1 MAMNRYRDVPTV
13 VLEGMWERERVR
25 LSGMVG
31 LRTRDFD
38 DLLAMRSEL
47 DRRRDEEKDVVDV
60 NFSKDYLTD

>member
-1 MAMNRYRDVPTV
+1 MNRYRDVPTA
-13 VLEGMWERERVR
+13 VLEGMWERERIR

-31 LRTRDFD
+31 LRVRDYD

-47 DRRRDEEKDVVDV
+47 DRRKDEKKDVVDV

>member
-13 VLEGMWERERVR
+13 VLEVMWERERVR

-47 DRRRDEEKDVVDV
+47 DRRKDEKKDVVDV

>member
-1 MAMNRYRDVPTV
+1 MNRYRDVPTA

-31 LRTRDFD
+31 LRVRDYD

-47 DRRRDEEKDVVDV
+47 DRRKDESNDVVDV
-60 NFSKDYLTD
+60 NFAKDYLTD

>member
-1 MAMNRYRDVPTV
+1 MNRYRDVPTA

-25 LSGMVG
+25 LSGMKG
-31 LRTRDFD
+31 LKAMDYD

-47 DRRRDEEKDVVDV
+47 DRRKDEKKEVVDV

>member
-1 MAMNRYRDVPTV
+1 MNRYRDVPTA

-31 LRTRDFD
+31 LRVRDYD
-38 DLLAMRSEL
+38 ELLAMRSEL
-47 DRRRDEEKDVVDV
+47 DRRKDEKKDVVDV

>member
-1 MAMNRYRDVPTV
+1 MNRYRDVPTA

-25 LSGMVG
+25 LSGMKG
-31 LRTRDFD
+31 LKAMDYD

-47 DRRRDEEKDVVDV
+47 DRRKDEKKEVVGV

>member
-1 MAMNRYRDVPTV
+1 MNRYRDVPTA

-31 LRTRDFD
+31 LRVRDYD

-47 DRRRDEEKDVVDV
+47 DRRKDESNDVVDV